1 MPQRNLD
8 LVPCTFIG
16 VKGPCTNQCF
26 RGRCSRHKNKTTL
39 TLCKHCGKRGTL
51 AAHGYCTSVE
61 SGCRW
66 KAQHQSRVLKAE
78 RESWDAYLDDLIETF
93 DASALEPCMPIPGG
107 SGALPVM

>member
-51 AAHGYCTSVE
+51 AAHGYCASVE

-93 DASALEPCMPIPGG
+93 DASALEPCSP
-107 SGALPVM
+107 A